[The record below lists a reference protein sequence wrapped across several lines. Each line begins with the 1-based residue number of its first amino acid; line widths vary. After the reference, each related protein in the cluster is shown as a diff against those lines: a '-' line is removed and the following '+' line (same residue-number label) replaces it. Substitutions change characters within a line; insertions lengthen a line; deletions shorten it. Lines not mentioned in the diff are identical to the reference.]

1 MGHVSASPRLA
12 AHRVAEPLQRPHRSS
27 TEAPRG
33 VKYVAAVSN
42 GSGINDL
49 GDHLAEAKMLMRD
62 SLFFKLIQ
70 F

>member
-1 MGHVSASPRLA
+1 MGAPHIPAAASKFD
-12 AHRVAEPLQRPHRSS
+12 RS
-27 TEAPRG
+27 PRG

-49 GDHLAEAKMLMRD
+49 GDHLAEAKVLMRD